1 MTCCSDTG
9 RSDAVPGG
17 LCLPGTAP
25 SGTPTRIV
33 IVDDS
38 VSSLAALE
46 ALVRAIPG
54 CAPLPFAR
62 SAEAL
67 AWCLRNDSDLILL
80 DYHMPPPNGLEFI
93 AAYRREAAHPDVPVV
108 MVTTSGSRDV
118 RLRAL
123 HLGATDFLTKPVD
136 ESEFLARIRNLLR
149 LHQSHRILTTRSQW
163 LAEEVARATC
173 TLVQRE
179 RETILFLSRAAEHRD
194 PETGDHLV
202 RMAAYARII
211 AEGMG
216 QPADFV
222 ELIHTAAPMHDVGK
236 IGIPD
241 HILLKTGRLTACE
254 VAIMQQHTVYGH
266 EILAGSSSPLLLLAA
281 EIALSHHERFDGAG
295 YPHGLRG
302 GDIPLAG
309 RITALADVFD
319 ALTSVRPYKEAWP
332 VERARAY
339 VLAESGAHFDPA
351 CVEAFRARWPEI
363 REVAARYSANAA
375 PVPVRAPVHS

>member
-1 MTCCSDTG
+1 MAG
-9 RSDAVPGG
+9 
-17 LCLPGTAP
+17 PGTV
-25 SGTPTRIV
+25 TRVV

-38 VSSLAALE
+38 VSSLAAME

-54 CAPLPFAR
+54 CAPLPFTR
-62 SAEAL
+62 SDEAL
-67 AWCLRNDSDLILL
+67 AWCLRNDQDLILL
-80 DYHMPPPNGLEFI
+80 DYHMPPPDGLAFI
-93 AAYRREAAHPDVPVV
+93 DAYRHRAAHPDVPIV
-108 MVTTSGSRDV
+108 MVTTSGNPDV

-123 HLGATDFLTKPVD
+123 HLGATDFLSKPVD
-136 ESEFLARIRNLLR
+136 ESEFLARVRNLLR
-149 LHQSHRILTTRSQW
+149 LHQSHRILTNRSQW
-163 LAEEVARATC
+163 LADEVRRSTQA
-173 TLVQRE
+173 LVQRE

-202 RMAAYARII
+202 RMAAYARVI

-216 QPADFV
+216 QPPDLV
-222 ELIHTAAPMHDVGK
+222 ELIHTAAPRHDIGK

-266 EILAGSSSPLLLLAA
+266 EILAGSSSPLLHLAA

-302 GDIPLAG
+302 EAIPLVG
-309 RITALADVFD
+309 RVTALADVFD

-339 VLAESGAHFDPA
+339 VLAEDGAHFDPA
-351 CVEAFRARWPEI
+351 CVDAFRARWDEI
-363 REVAARYSANAA
+363 REVASQYSAAATTAPRRLAAA
-375 PVPVRAPVHS
+375 PS

>member
-1 MTCCSDTG
+1 MTSCSDPGAAPTG
-9 RSDAVPGG
+9 PASPG
-17 LCLPGTAP
+17 
-25 SGTPTRIV
+25 SPTRIV

-38 VSSLAALE
+38 ISSLAALE
-46 ALVRAIPG
+46 GLVRAIPG
-54 CAPLPFAR
+54 CTPLPFAR
-62 SAEAL
+62 SGEAL

-80 DYHMPPPNGLEFI
+80 DYHMPPPDGLEFI

-108 MVTTSGSRDV
+108 MVTTSDSRDV

-136 ESEFLARIRNLLR
+136 DSEFLARIRNLLR

-163 LAEEVARATC
+163 LAEEVARATR

-202 RMAAYARII
+202 RMAAYARIV

-241 HILLKTGRLTACE
+241 HILLKSGRLTACE

-295 YPHGLRG
+295 YPNGLRG
-302 GDIPLAG
+302 AAIPLAG

-332 VERARAY
+332 VQRARAY

-363 REVAARYSANAA
+363 REVAARYA
-375 PVPVRAPVHS
+375 PGAVPAPVRAAASS